1 MKNFIIE
8 KVPKIF
14 LMSLLAG
21 TIVQMAVD
29 FGGYD
34 MKGFGLLIC
43 AFLFTFTGI
52 ICYATE
58 PENESDKNIKNYII
72 KQERIKD
79 EKQN

>member
-1 MKNFIIE
+1 MKKFIIE
-8 KVPKIF
+8 KVPTIF
-14 LMSLLAG
+14 LISLLTG

-52 ICYATE
+52 ICYARDD
-58 PENESDKNIKNYII
+58 EN
-72 KQERIKD
+72 
-79 EKQN
+79 